1 MGSKRICL
9 SKYILTNTSI
19 IPTEAI
25 ITADF
30 KLFYDI
36 PRDAKNFLSY
46 LSNIKGKSEST
57 VNEYYYDLRT
67 FFRFMKCHRGMASFD
82 DFEKIE
88 CGDIDTDFIR
98 GITLDDM
105 YEYLM
110 YANSDRD
117 NNANARARK
126 VSSLKSFFNYLS
138 TKAHLLQVNITKELD
153 SPKIPSKLPV
163 FLSLDE
169 SRKLLENIDGEFKV
183 RDYCIITLFLNCGMR
198 LSELVGINI
207 SDIHGDRLTVTGK
220 GNKQRTVYLNEACRA
235 AIRQYME
242 VRPTDSAKD
251 RRALFLSKQKT
262 RISNNMVYRM
272 VKKNLERAGLDTNVY
287 SPHKLRH
294 TAATLM
300 YKYGSV
306 DVRALQEILGHEHL
320 STTQI
325 YTHIDEQQLRD
336 AIDKN
341 PLAHVTL
348 KKE

>member
-1 MGSKRICL
+1 M
-9 SKYILTNTSI
+9 
-19 IPTEAI
+19 
-25 ITADF
+25 ADF
-30 KLFYDI
+30 RAYTDI
-36 PRDAKNFLSY
+36 PQDVKNFLSY
-46 LSNIKGKSEST
+46 LSNIKGKSDNT
-57 VNEYYYDLRT
+57 INEYYYDLRT
-67 FFRFMKCHRGMASFD
+67 FFRFMKCHRSMESFENFD
-82 DFEKIE
+82 NIN
-88 CGDIDTDFIR
+88 CNDIDTDFIR
-98 GITLDDM
+98 DIMLDDM

-138 TKAHLLQVNITKELD
+138 GKAHLLDVNVTKELD

-169 SRKLLENIDGEFKV
+169 SLQLLENIDGEFKT

-207 SDIHGDRLTVTGK
+207 TDIHGDKLTVTGK
-220 GNKQRTVYLNEACRA
+220 GNKQRTVYLNDACKS
-235 AIRQYME
+235 AIRAYME
-242 VRPTDSAKD
+242 VRPKDGVKD
-251 RRALFLSKQKT
+251 RKALFLSKQKS

-272 VKKNLERAGLDTNVY
+272 IKKNLQRAGLDPEVY

-300 YKYGSV
+300 YKYGNV

-341 PLAHVTL
+341 PLS
-348 KKE
+348 KIKQ

>member
-1 MGSKRICL
+1 MPDLRI
-9 SKYILTNTSI
+9 YN
-19 IPTEAI
+19 
-25 ITADF
+25 
-30 KLFYDI
+30 DI
-36 PRDAKNFLSY
+36 PQDVRNFLSY
-46 LSNIKGKSEST
+46 LSNIKGKSDNT
-57 VNEYYYDLRT
+57 INEYYYDLRT
-67 FFRFMKCHRGMASFD
+67 FFRFMKCHRNISSYD
-82 DFEKIE
+82 DFDEIN
-88 CGDIDTDFIR
+88 CSDINTDFIR
-98 GITLDDM
+98 NITLEDL

-110 YANSDRD
+110 YANSDRE

-138 TKAHLLQVNITKELD
+138 SKAHLLDVNITKELD

-169 SRKLLENIDGEFKV
+169 SLQLLENIEGEFQT

-207 SDIHGDRLTVTGK
+207 TDIHGDSLTVTGK
-220 GNKQRTVYLNEACRA
+220 GNKQRTVYLNDACKNA
-235 AIRQYME
+235 LKSYME
-242 VRPTDSAKD
+242 VRPKDGVKD
-251 RRALFLSKQKT
+251 RKALFLSKQKT

-272 VKKNLERAGLDTNVY
+272 IKKNLERAGLDTNIY

-300 YKYGSV
+300 YKYGNV

-325 YTHIDEQQLRD
+325 YTHIDEEQLRK
-336 AIDKN
+336 AVNKN
-341 PLAHVTL
+341 PLSGVKH
-348 KKE
+348 KK

>member
-1 MGSKRICL
+1 M
-9 SKYILTNTSI
+9 
-19 IPTEAI
+19 
-25 ITADF
+25 
-30 KLFYDI
+30 
-36 PRDAKNFLSY
+36 
-46 LSNIKGKSEST
+46 
-57 VNEYYYDLRT
+57 NEYYYDLRT
-67 FFRFMKCHRGMASFD
+67 FFRFMKCHRSMASFD

-262 RISNNMVYRM
+262 RISNNMVYKM

-325 YTHIDEQQLRD
+325 YTHIDQQQLRD

-341 PLAHVTL
+341 PLAHITL

>member
-1 MGSKRICL
+1 M
-9 SKYILTNTSI
+9 
-19 IPTEAI
+19 
-25 ITADF
+25 
-30 KLFYDI
+30 
-36 PRDAKNFLSY
+36 
-46 LSNIKGKSEST
+46 
-57 VNEYYYDLRT
+57 NEYYYDLRT
-67 FFRFMKCHRGMASFD
+67 FFRFMKCHRSMASFD

-262 RISNNMVYRM
+262 RISNNMVYKM

-325 YTHIDEQQLRD
+325 YTHIDKQQLRD

-341 PLAHVTL
+341 PLAHITL

>member
-1 MGSKRICL
+1 M
-9 SKYILTNTSI
+9 
-19 IPTEAI
+19 
-25 ITADF
+25 ADF
-30 KLFYDI
+30 RAYTDI
-36 PRDAKNFLSY
+36 PQDVKNFLSY
-46 LSNIKGKSEST
+46 LSNIKGKSDNT
-57 VNEYYYDLRT
+57 INEYYYDLRT
-67 FFRFMKCHRGMASFD
+67 FFRFMKCHRSMESFENFD
-82 DFEKIE
+82 NIN
-88 CGDIDTDFIR
+88 CNDIDTDFIR
-98 GITLDDM
+98 DIILDDM

-126 VSSLKSFFNYLS
+126 VSSLKSFFNYMS
-138 TKAHLLQVNITKELD
+138 GKAHLLDVNVTKELD

-169 SRKLLENIDGEFKV
+169 SLQLLENIDGEFKT

-207 SDIHGDRLTVTGK
+207 TDIHGDKLTVTGK
-220 GNKQRTVYLNEACRA
+220 GNKQRTVYLNDACKS
-235 AIRQYME
+235 AIRAYME
-242 VRPTDSAKD
+242 VRPKDGVKD
-251 RRALFLSKQKT
+251 RKALFLSKQKS

-272 VKKNLERAGLDTNVY
+272 IKKNLQRAGLDPEVY

-300 YKYGSV
+300 YKYGNV

-341 PLAHVTL
+341 PLSKV
-348 KKE
+348 KQ

>member
-1 MGSKRICL
+1 M
-9 SKYILTNTSI
+9 T
-19 IPTEAI
+19 
-25 ITADF
+25 DF
-30 KLFYDI
+30 RRFDDI
-36 PRDAKNFLSY
+36 PRDVKNFLSY
-46 LSNIKGKSEST
+46 LTNIKGKSET
-57 VNEYYYDLRT
+57 TINEYYYDLRT
-67 FFRFMKCHRGMASFD
+67 FFRFMKCHRLMASFD
-82 DFEKIE
+82 DFDEID
-88 CGDIDTDFIR
+88 CSDIDTQFI
-98 GITLDDM
+98 GEITLDDL

-110 YANSDRD
+110 YANNDRD

-138 TKAHLLQVNITKELD
+138 AKAHLLDVNITKELD
-153 SPKIPSKLPV
+153 SPKIPSKLPI

-220 GNKQRTVYLNEACRA
+220 GNKQRTVYLNKACMSA
-235 AIRQYME
+235 LKAYME
-242 VRPTDSAKD
+242 VRPKD
-251 RRALFLSKQKT
+251 GVRDRKALFLSKQKT

-272 VKKNLERAGLDTNVY
+272 VKKNLARAGLDTDIY

-300 YKYGSV
+300 YKYGDV

-325 YTHIDEQQLRD
+325 YTHIDESQLRE

-341 PLAHVTL
+341 PLADITNNS
-348 KKE
+348 

>member
-1 MGSKRICL
+1 M
-9 SKYILTNTSI
+9 
-19 IPTEAI
+19 EAI
-25 ITADF
+25 VTADF

-67 FFRFMKCHRGMASFD
+67 FFRFMKCHRSMASFD

-262 RISNNMVYRM
+262 RISNNMVYKM

-341 PLAHVTL
+341 PLAHITL

>member
-1 MGSKRICL
+1 M
-9 SKYILTNTSI
+9 T
-19 IPTEAI
+19 
-25 ITADF
+25 DF
-30 KLFYDI
+30 RRLHDI
-36 PRDAKNFLSY
+36 PQDVKNFLSY
-46 LSNIKGKSEST
+46 LSNIKGKSET
-57 VNEYYYDLRT
+57 TINEYYYDLRT
-67 FFRFMKCHRGMASFD
+67 FFRFMKCHRLIASFD
-82 DFEKIE
+82 NFEEID
-88 CGDIDTDFIR
+88 CSDIDTQFIKE
-98 GITLDDM
+98 ITLDDL

-110 YANSDRD
+110 YANNDRD

-126 VSSLKSFFNYLS
+126 VSSLKSFFNYMS
-138 TKAHLLQVNITKELD
+138 GKAHLLDVNITKELD

-220 GNKQRTVYLNEACRA
+220 GNKQRTVYLNKACKS
-235 AIRQYME
+235 AIQAYME
-242 VRPTDSAKD
+242 VRPKD
-251 RRALFLSKQKT
+251 GVRDRKALFLSKQKV

-272 VKKNLERAGLDTNVY
+272 VKKNLSRAGLDTDIY

-325 YTHIDEQQLRD
+325 YTHIDESQLRD

-341 PLAHVTL
+341 PLADITNNS
-348 KKE
+348 

>member
-1 MGSKRICL
+1 M
-9 SKYILTNTSI
+9 
-19 IPTEAI
+19 
-25 ITADF
+25 ADF
-30 KLFYDI
+30 RAYTDI
-36 PRDAKNFLSY
+36 PQDVKNFLSY
-46 LSNIKGKSEST
+46 LSNIKGKSDNT
-57 VNEYYYDLRT
+57 INEYYYDLRT
-67 FFRFMKCHRGMASFD
+67 FFRFMKCHRSMASFENFD
-82 DFEKIE
+82 NIN
-88 CGDIDTDFIR
+88 CNDIDTDFIR
-98 GITLDDM
+98 DITLDDM

-138 TKAHLLQVNITKELD
+138 GKAHLLDVNVTKELD

-169 SRKLLENIDGEFKV
+169 SLQLLENIDGEFKT

-207 SDIHGDRLTVTGK
+207 TDIHGDKLTVTGK
-220 GNKQRTVYLNEACRA
+220 GNKQRTVYLNDACKS
-235 AIRQYME
+235 AIRAYME
-242 VRPTDSAKD
+242 VRPKDGVKD
-251 RRALFLSKQKT
+251 RKALFLSKQKS

-272 VKKNLERAGLDTNVY
+272 IKKNLQRAGLDPEVY

-300 YKYGSV
+300 YKYGNV

-341 PLAHVTL
+341 PLSKV
-348 KKE
+348 KQ

>member
-1 MGSKRICL
+1 M
-9 SKYILTNTSI
+9 
-19 IPTEAI
+19 
-25 ITADF
+25 ADF
-30 KLFYDI
+30 RAYTDI
-36 PRDAKNFLSY
+36 PQDVKNFLSY
-46 LSNIKGKSEST
+46 LSNIRGKSDNT
-57 VNEYYYDLRT
+57 INEYYYDLRT
-67 FFRFMKCHRGMASFD
+67 FFRFMKCHRSMESFENFD
-82 DFEKIE
+82 NIN
-88 CGDIDTDFIR
+88 CNDIDTDFIR
-98 GITLDDM
+98 DIILDDM

-138 TKAHLLQVNITKELD
+138 GKAHLLDVNVTKELD

-169 SRKLLENIDGEFKV
+169 SLQLLENIDGEFKT

-207 SDIHGDRLTVTGK
+207 TDIHGDKLTVTGK
-220 GNKQRTVYLNEACRA
+220 GNKQRTVYLNDACKS
-235 AIRQYME
+235 AIRAYME
-242 VRPTDSAKD
+242 VRPKDGVKD
-251 RRALFLSKQKT
+251 RKALFLSKQKS

-272 VKKNLERAGLDTNVY
+272 IKKNLQRAGLDPEVY

-300 YKYGSV
+300 YKYGNV

-341 PLAHVTL
+341 PLS
-348 KKE
+348 KIKQ

>member
-1 MGSKRICL
+1 M
-9 SKYILTNTSI
+9 
-19 IPTEAI
+19 
-25 ITADF
+25 ADF
-30 KLFYDI
+30 RAYTDI
-36 PRDAKNFLSY
+36 PQDVKNFLSY
-46 LSNIKGKSEST
+46 LSNIKGKSDNT
-57 VNEYYYDLRT
+57 INEYYYDLRT
-67 FFRFMKCHRGMASFD
+67 FFRFMKCHRSMESFENFD
-82 DFEKIE
+82 NIN
-88 CGDIDTDFIR
+88 CNDIDTDFIR
-98 GITLDDM
+98 DIMLDDM

-138 TKAHLLQVNITKELD
+138 GKAHLLDVNVTKELD
-153 SPKIPSKLPV
+153 SPKIPSKLPI

-169 SRKLLENIDGEFKV
+169 SLQLLENIDGEFKT

-207 SDIHGDRLTVTGK
+207 TDIHGDKLTVTGK
-220 GNKQRTVYLNEACRA
+220 GNKQRTVYLNDACKS
-235 AIRQYME
+235 AIRAYME
-242 VRPTDSAKD
+242 VRPKDGVKD
-251 RRALFLSKQKT
+251 RKALFLSKQKS

-272 VKKNLERAGLDTNVY
+272 IKKNLQRAGLDPEVY

-300 YKYGSV
+300 YKYGNV

-341 PLAHVTL
+341 PLS
-348 KKE
+348 KIKQ

>member
-1 MGSKRICL
+1 M
-9 SKYILTNTSI
+9 
-19 IPTEAI
+19 
-25 ITADF
+25 ADF
-30 KLFYDI
+30 KRFIDV
-36 PRDAKNFLSY
+36 PQDVKNFLSY
-46 LSNIKGKSEST
+46 LINIKGKSEKT
-57 VNEYYYDLRT
+57 INEYYYDLRT
-67 FFRFMKCHRGMASFD
+67 FFRFMKCHRLMESFD
-82 DFEKIE
+82 NFEEID
-88 CGDIDTDFIR
+88 CSDIQLDFIR
-98 GITLDDM
+98 DITLDDL

-110 YANSDRD
+110 YTNSSRD
-117 NNANARARK
+117 NNANSRARK

-138 TKAHLLQVNITKELD
+138 NKAHLLDVNITKELD

-169 SRKLLENIDGEFKV
+169 SRKLLENIDGEFKI

-207 SDIHGDRLTVTGK
+207 SDIHGDSLTVVGK
-220 GNKQRTVYLNEACRA
+220 GNKQRTVYLNNACKM
-235 AIRQYME
+235 AIRDYME
-242 VRPTDSAKD
+242 ARPKDNVKD

-272 VKKNLERAGLDTNVY
+272 IKKNLERAGLDPNIY

-300 YKYGSV
+300 YKYGNV

-325 YTHIDEQQLRD
+325 YTHIDEEQLRD

-341 PLAHVTL
+341 PLSQIT
-348 KKE
+348 KTN

>member
-1 MGSKRICL
+1 M
-9 SKYILTNTSI
+9 
-19 IPTEAI
+19 
-25 ITADF
+25 ADF
-30 KLFYDI
+30 RAYTDI
-36 PRDAKNFLSY
+36 PQDVKNFLSY
-46 LSNIKGKSEST
+46 LSNIKGKSDNT
-57 VNEYYYDLRT
+57 INEYYYDLRT
-67 FFRFMKCHRGMASFD
+67 FFRFMKCHRSMDSFENFD
-82 DFEKIE
+82 NIN
-88 CGDIDTDFIR
+88 CNDIDTDFIR
-98 GITLDDM
+98 DIILDDM

-126 VSSLKSFFNYLS
+126 VSSLKSFFNYMS
-138 TKAHLLQVNITKELD
+138 GKAHLLDVNVTKELD

-169 SRKLLENIDGEFKV
+169 SLQLLENIDGEFKT

-207 SDIHGDRLTVTGK
+207 TDIHGDKLTVTGK
-220 GNKQRTVYLNEACRA
+220 GNKQRTVYLNDACKS
-235 AIRQYME
+235 AIRAYME
-242 VRPTDSAKD
+242 VRPKDGVKD
-251 RRALFLSKQKT
+251 RKALFLSKQKS

-272 VKKNLERAGLDTNVY
+272 IKKNIQRAGLDPEVY

-300 YKYGSV
+300 YKYGNV

-341 PLAHVTL
+341 PLS
-348 KKE
+348 KIKQ

>member
-1 MGSKRICL
+1 M
-9 SKYILTNTSI
+9 
-19 IPTEAI
+19 
-25 ITADF
+25 ADF
-30 KLFYDI
+30 KRFIDV
-36 PRDAKNFLSY
+36 PQDVKNFLSY
-46 LSNIKGKSEST
+46 LINIKGKSEKT
-57 VNEYYYDLRT
+57 INEYYYDLRT
-67 FFRFMKCHRGMASFD
+67 FFRFMKCHRLMDSFEN
-82 DFEKIE
+82 FEEID
-88 CGDIDTDFIR
+88 CSDISLDFIR
-98 GITLDDM
+98 DITLDDL

-110 YANSDRD
+110 YANSSRD
-117 NNANARARK
+117 NNANSRARK

-138 TKAHLLQVNITKELD
+138 NKAHLLDVNITKELD

-169 SRKLLENIDGEFKV
+169 SRKLLENIDGEFKI

-207 SDIHGDRLTVTGK
+207 SDIHGDSLTVVGK
-220 GNKQRTVYLNEACRA
+220 GNKQRTVYLNNACKM
-235 AIRQYME
+235 AIRDYME
-242 VRPTDSAKD
+242 ARPKDAVKD

-272 VKKNLERAGLDTNVY
+272 IKKNLERAGLDPNIY

-300 YKYGSV
+300 YKYGNV

-325 YTHIDEQQLRD
+325 YTHIDEEQLSD

-341 PLAHVTL
+341 PLSQIT
-348 KKE
+348 KTN

>member
-1 MGSKRICL
+1 MS
-9 SKYILTNTSI
+9 
-19 IPTEAI
+19 TEGFI
-25 ITADF
+25 MADF
-30 KLFYDI
+30 RAYTDI
-36 PRDAKNFLSY
+36 PQDVKNFLSY
-46 LSNIKGKSEST
+46 LSNIRGKSDNT
-57 VNEYYYDLRT
+57 INEYYYDLRT
-67 FFRFMKCHRGMASFD
+67 FFRFMKCHRSMESFENFD
-82 DFEKIE
+82 NIN
-88 CGDIDTDFIR
+88 CNDIDTDFIR
-98 GITLDDM
+98 DIILDDM

-138 TKAHLLQVNITKELD
+138 GKAHLLDVNVTKELD

-169 SRKLLENIDGEFKV
+169 SLQLLENIDGEFKT

-207 SDIHGDRLTVTGK
+207 TDIHGDKLTVTGK
-220 GNKQRTVYLNEACRA
+220 GNKQRTVYLNDACKS
-235 AIRQYME
+235 AIRAYME
-242 VRPTDSAKD
+242 VRPKDGVKD
-251 RRALFLSKQKT
+251 RKALFLSKQKS

-272 VKKNLERAGLDTNVY
+272 IKKNLQRAGLDPEVY

-300 YKYGSV
+300 YKYGNV

-341 PLAHVTL
+341 PLS
-348 KKE
+348 KIKQ

>member
-1 MGSKRICL
+1 M
-9 SKYILTNTSI
+9 
-19 IPTEAI
+19 
-25 ITADF
+25 AD
-30 KLFYDI
+30 LRHYTDV
-36 PRDAKNFLSY
+36 PVDVRNFLSY
-46 LSNIKGKSEST
+46 LSNIKGKSDNT
-57 VNEYYYDLRT
+57 INEYYYDLRT
-67 FFRFMKCHRGMASFD
+67 FFRFMKCHRLMESYD
-82 DFEKIE
+82 DFDVID
-88 CGDIDTDFIR
+88 CSDITTDFIR
-98 GITLDDM
+98 DILLDDL

-117 NNANARARK
+117 NSANARARK
-126 VSSLKSFFNYLS
+126 VSSLKSFFNYMS
-138 TKAHLLQVNITKELD
+138 SKAHLLDINITKELD

-169 SRKLLENIDGEFKV
+169 SLQLLENIDGEFKI

-207 SDIHGDRLTVTGK
+207 SDIHGDSLTVTGK
-220 GNKQRTVYLNEACRA
+220 GNKQRTVYLNDACKNALRA
-235 AIRQYME
+235 YME
-242 VRPTDSAKD
+242 ARPKDNVKD

-272 VKKNLERAGLDTNVY
+272 IKKNLERAGLDPEVY

-300 YKYGSV
+300 YKYGNV

-325 YTHIDEQQLRD
+325 YTHIDEEQLRQ
-336 AIDKN
+336 AVDKN
-341 PLAHVTL
+341 PLSAV
-348 KKE
+348 KKEL

>member
-1 MGSKRICL
+1 
-9 SKYILTNTSI
+9 
-19 IPTEAI
+19 
-25 ITADF
+25 
-30 KLFYDI
+30 
-36 PRDAKNFLSY
+36 
-46 LSNIKGKSEST
+46 
-57 VNEYYYDLRT
+57 
-67 FFRFMKCHRGMASFD
+67 MASFD

-169 SRKLLENIDGEFKV
+169 SRELLENIDGEFKV

-262 RISNNMVYRM
+262 RISNNMVYKM

-325 YTHIDEQQLRD
+325 YTHIDQQQLRD

-341 PLAHVTL
+341 PLAHITL

>member
-1 MGSKRICL
+1 M
-9 SKYILTNTSI
+9 
-19 IPTEAI
+19 
-25 ITADF
+25 ADF
-30 KLFYDI
+30 RAYTDI
-36 PRDAKNFLSY
+36 PQDVKNFLSY
-46 LSNIKGKSEST
+46 LSNIKGKSDNT
-57 VNEYYYDLRT
+57 INEYYYDLRT
-67 FFRFMKCHRGMASFD
+67 FFRFMKCHRSMESFENFD
-82 DFEKIE
+82 NIN
-88 CGDIDTDFIR
+88 CSDIDTDFIR
-98 GITLDDM
+98 DIILDDM

-138 TKAHLLQVNITKELD
+138 GKAHLLDVNVTKELD

-169 SRKLLENIDGEFKV
+169 SLQLLENIDGEFKT

-207 SDIHGDRLTVTGK
+207 TDIHGDKLTVTGK
-220 GNKQRTVYLNEACRA
+220 GNKQRTVYLNDACKS
-235 AIRQYME
+235 AIRAYME
-242 VRPTDSAKD
+242 VRPKD
-251 RRALFLSKQKT
+251 GVKERKALFLSKQKS

-272 VKKNLERAGLDTNVY
+272 IKKNLQRAGLDPEVY

-300 YKYGSV
+300 YKYGNV

-341 PLAHVTL
+341 PLSKV
-348 KKE
+348 KQ

>member
-1 MGSKRICL
+1 M
-9 SKYILTNTSI
+9 
-19 IPTEAI
+19 
-25 ITADF
+25 ADF
-30 KLFYDI
+30 RAYSDI
-36 PRDAKNFLSY
+36 PQDVKNFLSY
-46 LSNIKGKSEST
+46 LSNIKGKSDNT
-57 VNEYYYDLRT
+57 INEYYYDLRT
-67 FFRFMKCHRGMASFD
+67 FFRFMKCHRSMESFENFD
-82 DFEKIE
+82 NIN
-88 CGDIDTDFIR
+88 CNDIDTDFIR
-98 GITLDDM
+98 DIMLDDM

-138 TKAHLLQVNITKELD
+138 GKAHLLDVNVTKELD
-153 SPKIPSKLPV
+153 SPKIPSKLPI

-169 SRKLLENIDGEFKV
+169 SLQLLENIDGEFKT

-207 SDIHGDRLTVTGK
+207 TDIHGDKLTVTGK
-220 GNKQRTVYLNEACRA
+220 GNKQRTVYLNDACKS
-235 AIRQYME
+235 AIRAYME
-242 VRPTDSAKD
+242 VRPKDGVKD
-251 RRALFLSKQKT
+251 RKALFLSKQKS

-272 VKKNLERAGLDTNVY
+272 IKKNLQRAGLDPEVY

-300 YKYGSV
+300 YKYGNV

-341 PLAHVTL
+341 PLS
-348 KKE
+348 KIKQ

>member
-1 MGSKRICL
+1 M
-9 SKYILTNTSI
+9 
-19 IPTEAI
+19 
-25 ITADF
+25 ADF
-30 KLFYDI
+30 RAYSDI
-36 PRDAKNFLSY
+36 PQDVKNFLSY
-46 LSNIKGKSEST
+46 LSNIKGKSDNT
-57 VNEYYYDLRT
+57 INEYYYDLRT
-67 FFRFMKCHRGMASFD
+67 FFRFMKCHRSMESFENFD
-82 DFEKIE
+82 NIN
-88 CGDIDTDFIR
+88 CNDIDTDFIR
-98 GITLDDM
+98 DIMLDDM

-126 VSSLKSFFNYLS
+126 VSSLKSFFNDLS
-138 TKAHLLQVNITKELD
+138 GKAHLLDVNVTKELD
-153 SPKIPSKLPV
+153 SPKIPSKLPI

-169 SRKLLENIDGEFKV
+169 SLQLLENIDGEFKT

-207 SDIHGDRLTVTGK
+207 TDIHGDKLTVTGK
-220 GNKQRTVYLNEACRA
+220 GNKQRTVYLNDACKS
-235 AIRQYME
+235 AIRAYME
-242 VRPTDSAKD
+242 VRPKDGVKD
-251 RRALFLSKQKT
+251 RKALFLSKQKS

-272 VKKNLERAGLDTNVY
+272 IKKNLQRAGLDPEVY

-300 YKYGSV
+300 YKYGNV

-341 PLAHVTL
+341 PLS
-348 KKE
+348 KIKQ

>member
-1 MGSKRICL
+1 M
-9 SKYILTNTSI
+9 
-19 IPTEAI
+19 
-25 ITADF
+25 ADF
-30 KLFYDI
+30 RVYTDI
-36 PRDAKNFLSY
+36 PQDVKNFLSY
-46 LSNIKGKSEST
+46 LSNIKGKSDNT
-57 VNEYYYDLRT
+57 INEYYYDLRT
-67 FFRFMKCHRGMASFD
+67 FFRFMKCHRSMESFENFD
-82 DFEKIE
+82 NIN
-88 CGDIDTDFIR
+88 CNDIDTDFIR
-98 GITLDDM
+98 DIILDDI

-126 VSSLKSFFNYLS
+126 VSSLKSFFNYMS
-138 TKAHLLQVNITKELD
+138 GKAHLLDVNVTKELD

-169 SRKLLENIDGEFKV
+169 SLQLLENIDGEFKT
-183 RDYCIITLFLNCGMR
+183 RDYCIITLFLNCGVR

-207 SDIHGDRLTVTGK
+207 TDIHGDKLTVTGK
-220 GNKQRTVYLNEACRA
+220 GNKQRTVYLNDACKS
-235 AIRQYME
+235 AIRAYIE
-242 VRPTDSAKD
+242 VRPKDGVKD
-251 RRALFLSKQKT
+251 RKALFLSKQKS

-272 VKKNLERAGLDTNVY
+272 IKKNLQRAGLDPEVY

-300 YKYGSV
+300 YKYGNV

-341 PLAHVTL
+341 PLSKV
-348 KKE
+348 KQ

>member
-1 MGSKRICL
+1 MAYFKRFIDV
-9 SKYILTNTSI
+9 
-19 IPTEAI
+19 PQ
-25 ITADF
+25 DV
-30 KLFYDI
+30 
-36 PRDAKNFLSY
+36 KNFLSY
-46 LSNIKGKSEST
+46 LINIKGKSEKT
-57 VNEYYYDLRT
+57 INEYYYDLRT
-67 FFRFMKCHRGMASFD
+67 FFRFMKCHRLMDSFD
-82 DFEKIE
+82 NFEEID
-88 CGDIDTDFIR
+88 CSDIQLDFIR
-98 GITLDDM
+98 DIKLDDL

-110 YANSDRD
+110 YANSNRD
-117 NNANARARK
+117 NNANSRSRK

-138 TKAHLLQVNITKELD
+138 NKAHLLDVNITKELD

-169 SRKLLENIDGEFKV
+169 SRKLLENIDGEFKI

-207 SDIHGDRLTVTGK
+207 SDIHGDSLTVVGK
-220 GNKQRTVYLNEACRA
+220 GNKQRTVYLNNACKI
-235 AIRQYME
+235 AIRDYME
-242 VRPTDSAKD
+242 ARPKDGVKD

-272 VKKNLERAGLDTNVY
+272 IKKNLERAGLDPSIY

-300 YKYGSV
+300 YKYGNV

-325 YTHIDEQQLRD
+325 YTHIDEEQLRD

-341 PLAHVTL
+341 PLSQVT
-348 KKE
+348 KTN

>member
-1 MGSKRICL
+1 M
-9 SKYILTNTSI
+9 
-19 IPTEAI
+19 
-25 ITADF
+25 ADF
-30 KLFYDI
+30 RAYTDI
-36 PRDAKNFLSY
+36 PQDVKNFLSY
-46 LSNIKGKSEST
+46 LSNIKGKSDNT
-57 VNEYYYDLRT
+57 INEYYYDLRT
-67 FFRFMKCHRGMASFD
+67 FFRFMKCHRSMESFENFD
-82 DFEKIE
+82 SIN
-88 CGDIDTDFIR
+88 CNDIDTDFIR
-98 GITLDDM
+98 DIILDDM

-138 TKAHLLQVNITKELD
+138 GKAHLLDVNVTKELD

-169 SRKLLENIDGEFKV
+169 SLQLLENIDGEFKT

-207 SDIHGDRLTVTGK
+207 TDIHGDKLTVTGK
-220 GNKQRTVYLNEACRA
+220 GNKQRTVYLNDACKS
-235 AIRQYME
+235 AIRAYME
-242 VRPTDSAKD
+242 VRPKDGVKD
-251 RRALFLSKQKT
+251 RKALFLSKQKS

-272 VKKNLERAGLDTNVY
+272 IKKNLQRAGLDPEVY

-300 YKYGSV
+300 YKYGNV

-341 PLAHVTL
+341 PLS
-348 KKE
+348 KIKQ

>member
-1 MGSKRICL
+1 MAQIRH
-9 SKYILTNTSI
+9 
-19 IPTEAI
+19 
-25 ITADF
+25 
-30 KLFYDI
+30 FYDI
-36 PRDAKNFLSY
+36 PRDVKNFLSY
-46 LSNIKGKSEST
+46 LSNIKGKSDT
-57 VNEYYYDLRT
+57 TIGEYYYDLRT
-67 FFRFMKCHRGMASFD
+67 FFRFMKCKLNMASFE
-82 DFEKIE
+82 DFDKVE
-88 CGDIDTDFIR
+88 CGDIDTKFIR
-98 GITLDDM
+98 DITIDDI

-110 YANSDRD
+110 YANTDRD
-117 NNANARARK
+117 NSANARARK
-126 VSSLKSFFNYLS
+126 VSSLKSFFNYMS
-138 TKAHLLQVNITKELD
+138 AKAHLLDVNITKELD

-207 SDIHGDRLTVTGK
+207 NDLHNDRLTVTGK
-220 GNKQRTVYLNEACRA
+220 GNKQRTVYLNAACIEALKN
-235 AIRQYME
+235 YMA
-242 VRPTDSAKD
+242 VRPVEGVKD
-251 RRALFLSKQKT
+251 RKALFLSKQKT

-272 VKKNLERAGLDTNVY
+272 VKKNLERAALDTTVY

-300 YKYGSV
+300 YKYGNV

-325 YTHIDEQQLRD
+325 YTHIDEEQLRN
-336 AIDKN
+336 AVDKN
-341 PLAHVTL
+341 PLANISA

>member
-1 MGSKRICL
+1 
-9 SKYILTNTSI
+9 
-19 IPTEAI
+19 
-25 ITADF
+25 
-30 KLFYDI
+30 
-36 PRDAKNFLSY
+36 
-46 LSNIKGKSEST
+46 
-57 VNEYYYDLRT
+57 
-67 FFRFMKCHRGMASFD
+67 MASFD

-242 VRPTDSAKD
+242 VRPTGSAKD

-262 RISNNMVYRM
+262 RISNNMVYKM

-325 YTHIDEQQLRD
+325 YTHIDQQQLRD

-341 PLAHVTL
+341 PLAHITL

>member
-1 MGSKRICL
+1 M
-9 SKYILTNTSI
+9 
-19 IPTEAI
+19 
-25 ITADF
+25 ADF
-30 KLFYDI
+30 RVYTDI
-36 PRDAKNFLSY
+36 PQDVKNFLSY
-46 LSNIKGKSEST
+46 LSNIKGKSDNT
-57 VNEYYYDLRT
+57 INEYYYDLRT
-67 FFRFMKCHRGMASFD
+67 FFRFMKCHRSMESFENFD
-82 DFEKIE
+82 NIN
-88 CGDIDTDFIR
+88 CNDIDTDFIR
-98 GITLDDM
+98 DIILDDM

-126 VSSLKSFFNYLS
+126 VSSLKSFFNYMS
-138 TKAHLLQVNITKELD
+138 GKAHLLDVNVTKELD

-169 SRKLLENIDGEFKV
+169 SLQLLENIDGEFKT

-207 SDIHGDRLTVTGK
+207 TDIHGDKLTVTGK
-220 GNKQRTVYLNEACRA
+220 GNKQRTVYLNDACKS
-235 AIRQYME
+235 AIRAYME
-242 VRPTDSAKD
+242 VRPKDGVKD
-251 RRALFLSKQKT
+251 RKALFLSKQKS

-272 VKKNLERAGLDTNVY
+272 IKKNLQRAGLDPEVY

-300 YKYGSV
+300 YKYGNV

-341 PLAHVTL
+341 PLSKV
-348 KKE
+348 KQ

>member
-1 MGSKRICL
+1 M
-9 SKYILTNTSI
+9 
-19 IPTEAI
+19 
-25 ITADF
+25 ADF
-30 KLFYDI
+30 RAYTDI
-36 PRDAKNFLSY
+36 PQDVKNFLSY
-46 LSNIKGKSEST
+46 LSNIKGKSDNT
-57 VNEYYYDLRT
+57 INEYYYDLRT
-67 FFRFMKCHRGMASFD
+67 FFRFMKCHRSMESFENFD
-82 DFEKIE
+82 NIN
-88 CGDIDTDFIR
+88 CNDIDTDFIR
-98 GITLDDM
+98 DIILDDM

-126 VSSLKSFFNYLS
+126 VSSLKSFFNYIS
-138 TKAHLLQVNITKELD
+138 GKAHLLDVNVTKELD

-169 SRKLLENIDGEFKV
+169 SLQLLENVDGEFKT

-207 SDIHGDRLTVTGK
+207 TDIHGDKLTVTGK
-220 GNKQRTVYLNEACRA
+220 GNKQRTVYLNDACKS
-235 AIRQYME
+235 AIRAYME
-242 VRPTDSAKD
+242 VRPKDGVKD
-251 RRALFLSKQKT
+251 RKALFLSKQKS

-272 VKKNLERAGLDTNVY
+272 IKKNLQRAGLDPEVY

-300 YKYGSV
+300 YKYGNV

-341 PLAHVTL
+341 PLS
-348 KKE
+348 KIKQ